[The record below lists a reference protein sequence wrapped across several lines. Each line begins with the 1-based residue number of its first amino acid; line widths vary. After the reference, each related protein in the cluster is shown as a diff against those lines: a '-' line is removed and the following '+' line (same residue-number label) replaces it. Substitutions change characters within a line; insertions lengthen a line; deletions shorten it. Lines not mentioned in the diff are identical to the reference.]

1 MGENQDDGRSPTDV
15 DNVVFASRVGSR
27 FPTFNKQDGLEGLV
41 QRKGVDYWLFDG
53 SSRMNSAPASTRR
66 LGTLPGILKV
76 LPISGNSDIIAIIGR
91 IDHADQPRN
100 TVNQLQSLLYA
111 A

>member
-1 MGENQDDGRSPTDV
+1 
-15 DNVVFASRVGSR
+15 
-27 FPTFNKQDGLEGLV
+27 
-41 QRKGVDYWLFDG
+41 
-53 SSRMNSAPASTRR
+53 MNSAPASTRR